1 VEVDGQFYDVMG
13 ASLEHELVLRGVRA
27 VHQGIHIE
35 HFAGRPVMLDGVRWR
50 VVSLN
55 TTSDSQTATL
65 QSINPHDPL
74 SKFTA
79 PEADI
84 ARLQFPS
91 ANGEHTL
98 GRVKHGI
105 VRMAPVASRAEIR
118 VPLKPNDQFEVRL
131 HNRELDGL
139 YTIQVCDIDQLIA
152 QNSA

>member
-27 VHQGIHIE
+27 VHQ
-35 HFAGRPVMLDGVRWR
+35 
-50 VVSLN
+50 
-55 TTSDSQTATL
+55 ATL